1 MWLVSITLKYIPCTL
16 FTGYLPPRLF
26 KSFKEPIWATE
37 TFEISAQQ
45 DNGLIRESDAQSFGH
60 KNCGMKSWT
69 NFVEWS
75 FVHNSYKK
83 LHRNLLNLCYY
94 FIFNMIFLKSSK
106 LLTSRLNCIIEN
118 KVCNVIRMKN
128 NKVCF
133 FIQSSF
139 ILIKLII
146 IIICILGIIWVSF
159 LASRRRIGP

>member
-1 MWLVSITLKYIPCTL
+1 MMNFQKIKKRKKILAFLEKALLYFPAKSQWEDQYILSIILNNQKYIWVIKVVLIYYFMWLVSLTLKDIPCTL

-75 FVHNSYKK
+75 S
-83 LHRNLLNLCYY
+83 LRG
-94 FIFNMIFLKSSK
+94 
-106 LLTSRLNCIIEN
+106 CIYH
-118 KVCNVIRMKN
+118 KGPSQNVRT
-128 NKVCF
+128 
-133 FIQSSF
+133 
-139 ILIKLII
+139 
-146 IIICILGIIWVSF
+146 
-159 LASRRRIGP
+159 